1 MRRVIVTGADGRFGK
16 VLRKLNKKFIYRNK
30 KQLNILSSKSIS
42 KNFKKFRPHLVIHLA
57 GLSRP
62 MQIHEKDINKSINLN
77 IIGTCNLV
85 KEASKQKLK

>member
-42 KNFKKFRPHLVIHLA
+42 KN
-57 GLSRP
+57 
-62 MQIHEKDINKSINLN
+62 
-77 IIGTCNLV
+77 
-85 KEASKQKLK
+85 LKN